1 MLATIIYIADID
13 SYVNS
18 GTSFPYKLISL
29 ACTVSGKY
37 VSKIYWLVMKIET
50 KEREGAAICLL

>member
-1 MLATIIYIADID
+1 MSATIIYIIDID

-29 ACTVSGKY
+29 ACTVSEKY
-37 VSKIYWLVMKIET
+37 IFKIY
-50 KEREGAAICLL
+50 